1 MRADVSL
8 KEAKGLKRSFYRFFI
23 SAARI
28 SHGALMQ
35 SACNVPA
42 ELADFR
48 DVRLQMLDALMV
60 ILGTG
65 AFALLLGYVA
75 VCDRL

>member
-1 MRADVSL
+1 MR
-8 KEAKGLKRSFYRFFI
+8 
-23 SAARI
+23 
-28 SHGALMQ
+28 
-35 SACNVPA
+35 SACNLA
-42 ELADFR
+42 ADFENER
-48 DVRLQMLDALMV
+48 SQMLDALMV